1 MTPLQWLMAA
11 IGFGCLFLIHWEQ
24 HHERDYTVR
33 RPWQPLGWRELRRMK
48 KEEGTKEKKEGAK

>member
-11 IGFGCLFLIHWEQ
+11 IGFGFLFLIHWEQ

-33 RPWQPLGWRELRRMK
+33 RPWQPLGWRELREWK
-48 KEEGTKEKKEGAK
+48 KRRER